1 MYFDYDNVLTYI
13 CTKIKSCVSDIIWIY
28 FKHDTE
34 GDHTS
39 EWLEIG
45 RKEILLYQDRRQV
58 GILYFVC

>member
-45 RKEILLYQDRRQV
+45 RKEILFY
-58 GILYFVC
+58 